1 MDRVNLSIPLLKMFF
16 ILTMPKQ
23 TNNLSS
29 DLRGINK
36 LSVDA
41 VKGTTKVVESL
52 HSTISQYTSIL
63 GEPKEKTNGLT
74 GMIYKSINRVT
85 HLLGEGINE
94 ALNKASQM
102 HGDNTGEHKLSV
114 TREAVAAAMNGV
126 LGDHFEEGDN
136 PLAISMSFRV
146 KGQSLNKNQLFEL
159 FQNATNKFTILIH
172 GLCMND
178 LQWTR
183 DGHNHGELLAEEL
196 NHTIIYLHYNTG
208 LHISENGRQLSQLL
222 NEIEQLDGRS
232 INILAHSMGGL
243 VARSACYYAALDNHE
258 WLSHLGKIIFLG
270 TPHHGAVLAKGGHWV
285 DILLQISPYSAPFAK
300 VTKTRSSGLTDL
312 RYGSIIDEDWSNEEA
327 RKIVPLPQNIQCYS
341 IATSI
346 SANES
351 SKVANDVVGDGL
363 VTINSALGKHKDK
376 NLNLDFAEDH
386 LWIGGNIG
394 HMQLL
399 SDSKVYEVIK
409 NWMS

>member
-1 MDRVNLSIPLLKMFF
+1 M
-16 ILTMPKQ
+16 MPKQ
-23 TNNLSS
+23 PKNLSS

-41 VKGTTKVVESL
+41 VKGTTKLVESL

-63 GEPKEKTNGLT
+63 GDPKEKTTGLT
-74 GMIYKSINRVT
+74 GMIYKSINGVT
-85 HLLGEGINE
+85 HLLGEGIN
-94 ALNKASQM
+94 AVLNKASHM
-102 HGDNTGEHKLSV
+102 HGDYTGEHKFSA

-126 LGDHFEEGDN
+126 LGDHFEKGEN
-136 PLAISMSFRV
+136 PLAISMSLRV
-146 KGQSLNKNQLFEL
+146 NGQSLDKNQLLEL
-159 FQNATNKFTILIH
+159 FKNAANEVTILIH

-196 NHTIIYLHYNTG
+196 NHTIVYLHYNTG

-222 NEIEQLDGRS
+222 NEIEQLNGRS
-232 INILAHSMGGL
+232 INVLAHSMGGL
-243 VARSACYYAALDNHE
+243 VARSACYYAALDDHE
-258 WLSHLGKIIFLG
+258 WLSHLNKMIFLG
-270 TPHHGAVLAKGGHWV
+270 TPHHGAVLAKGGHWA

-300 VTKTRSSGLTDL
+300 VTKIRSSGLTDL
-312 RYGSIIDEDWSNEEA
+312 RHGSIIDEDWSNEEV
-327 RKIVPLPQNIQCYS
+327 RKIVPLPKNIQCYS

-346 SANES
+346 SVNES
-351 SKVANDVVGDGL
+351 SKLANDVVGDGL
-363 VTINSALGKHKDK
+363 VTIHSALGKHKDK

-386 LWIGGNIG
+386 QWTGGNIG